1 MAYSTTDIRNI
12 SLVGH
17 GGGGK
22 TTLTERFLADTG
34 VIGRMGTVEDGN
46 TVSDF
51 SDEEKHHTHSL
62 SASLMNFDYEGRHFN
77 VVDTPGMPDFL
88 GQAIPCLPACETVCI
103 VVDATKGIQTV
114 TRRMM
119 RIAAERKFPRL
130 IVINKMDH
138 VSAEELEE
146 LVGHLRET
154 FGNEC
159 LCANLPTGGGAGVI
173 DVINAGEGETDIL
186 SVADAHTQILDQV
199 VEIDDDL
206 MGEYLE
212 SGTVEKGKLHDAFE
226 QALREGHLVPMLFAS
241 AKDGVGTKELL
252 DFVAHWC
259 PNPIEGNPRPF
270 EATHGEG
277 TPEEEWHATPDE
289 SEHAVAHVFKVSADP
304 FVGKLAVFRVH
315 QGSIKANSQIIRNDD
330 KKPIRIG
337 HIFKLQGKEHTDTER
352 AIPGD
357 IVAVAKVEE
366 IKLNDVLHEPSDLH
380 GLHLRPLPMP
390 VPMLGVAIEPKA
402 RGDETKLGSAI
413 HKLMD
418 EDPTFVV
425 ERVNATRQTVARG
438 LGDLHLRVMMERLKG
453 RYGVEVTTAPQ
464 KVAYKETIAGK
475 GEGHHRHKKQTGG
488 AGQFGEVYL
497 RVEPLPADHES
508 GFEFVDD
515 TFGGSVPKQFM
526 PAIEKGI
533 KAVLENGAVA
543 GYPMI
548 GVKVSVYDG
557 KFHPVDSKEIAFITA
572 GKKAFI
578 EAVQKSKPTL
588 LEPFVEMEVTA
599 PASYMGDLTSDLIAK
614 RGRINGSD
622 ILPGDMCCIHA
633 VAPLAEVM
641 SYTTQLKSIT
651 QGQGSFS
658 LHFSHEEAAPANIV
672 SDVAA
677 QFEGH
682 KDED

>member
-1 MAYSTTDIRNI
+1 MGYSTTDIRNI
-12 SLVGH
+12 ALVGH
-17 GGGGK
+17 SGGGK

-51 SDEEKHHTHSL
+51 SDEEKHHKHSL
-62 SASLMNFDYEGRHFN
+62 SASIVHFDHDGNHFN
-77 VVDTPGMPDFL
+77 VIDTPGAPDFL
-88 GQAIPCLPACETVCI
+88 GQAIPCLPGCDTMCLVI
-103 VVDATKGIQTV
+103 DATKGIQTV

-119 RIAAERKFPRL
+119 KIGTERKFPRL
-130 IVINKMDH
+130 IVINRIDAA
-138 VSAEELEE
+138 SAEELEV
-146 LVGHLRET
+146 LVAHLREA

-159 LCANLPTGGGAGVI
+159 LPANLPTGGGTGVI
-173 DVINAGEGETDIL
+173 DVISAEEGETDFS
-186 SVADAHTQILDQV
+186 SVAEAHTQILDQV
-199 VEIDDDL
+199 VEIDDSL
-206 MGEYLE
+206 MSDYLE
-212 SGTVEKGKLHDAFE
+212 TGTVEKGKLHEAFE
-226 QALREGHLVPMLFAS
+226 RALCEGHLVPMLFTS
-241 AKDGVGTKELL
+241 AQDGVGIKELL
-252 DFVAHWC
+252 EFMGGWC
-259 PNPIEGNPRPF
+259 PNPVEGNPRPF

-277 TPEEEWHATPDE
+277 TPEEEWHATASE
-289 SEHAVAHVFKVSADP
+289 SKHAVAHVFKVSADP

-315 QGSIKANSQIIRNDD
+315 QGTIKSNSQILRNDD
-330 KKPIRIG
+330 KKAIRIG
-337 HIFKLQGKEHTDTER
+337 HIFKLQGKDHSDTDR
-352 AIPGD
+352 AVPGD

-366 IKLNDVLHEPSDLH
+366 IKLNDVLHEPSELH
-380 GLHLRPLPMP
+380 GLHLRALPLP
-390 VPMLGVAIEPKA
+390 VPMLGLAIEPRA
-402 RGDETKLGSAI
+402 RGDESKLGSAI

-425 ERVNATRQTVARG
+425 ERVIATRQTVARG

-453 RYGVEVTTAPQ
+453 RYGVEVDTSPQ
-464 KVAYKETIAGK
+464 KVAYKETISGK

-497 RVEPLPADHES
+497 RVEPLPTEHES

-533 KAVLENGAVA
+533 KQVLENGAIA
-543 GYPMI
+543 GYPLI

-557 KFHPVDSKEIAFITA
+557 KHHPVDSKEIAFISA

-578 EAVQKSKPTL
+578 EAVQKSNPTL

-622 ILPGDMCCIHA
+622 ILPGELCCIHA

-641 SYTTQLKSIT
+641 NYTTQLKSIT
-651 QGQGSFS
+651 QGQGSFA
-658 LHFSHEEAAPANIV
+658 LHFSHEEAAPANVV
-672 SDVAA
+672 SEIAA
-677 QFEGH
+677 QFAGH
-682 KDED
+682 GDED